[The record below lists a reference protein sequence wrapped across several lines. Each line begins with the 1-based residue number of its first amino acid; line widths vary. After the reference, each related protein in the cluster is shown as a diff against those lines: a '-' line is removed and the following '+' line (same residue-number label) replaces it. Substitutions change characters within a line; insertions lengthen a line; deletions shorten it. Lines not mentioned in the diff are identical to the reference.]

1 MILVVGGA
9 GYIGTHM
16 VKELLSHG
24 REVVVLDNLSTGH
37 QGLIPGGIFVQGD
50 LGDET
55 LLRSLFTTYPIGTVM
70 HFAAFSLVAESVAFP
85 LKYYENNVAKTITLF
100 KVMLEHGIK
109 RFIFSSSAAVYGE
122 PGYVPIDEKHP
133 TVPTNPYGKTKLAIE
148 NMLEDC
154 DKAYGLKYVSLRYF
168 NAAGADGK
176 GRIGECHN
184 PETHLIPRILHVV
197 KSVSFPPET
206 PLPWREGMKGRGSEY
221 PLVEIY
227 GTDYDTP
234 DGTCIRDY
242 IHVNDLAQ
250 AHLLAMNALEN
261 GESSRIYNLGNNRG
275 YSVKEVIEI
284 AGQVTGRSI
293 PVVKGPRRAGDPAI
307 LIASSEKISKE
318 LGWKPRYPD
327 LKTMVKTAWK
337 WHRNR
342 T

>member
-9 GYIGTHM
+9 GYIGAHM

-37 QGLIPGGIFVQGD
+37 RERIPGGIFVQGD

-55 LLRSLFTTYPIGTVM
+55 LLRLLFTTYPIGAVM

-100 KVMLEHGIK
+100 KVMLDHGVK

-122 PGYVPIDEKHP
+122 PEEIPITEDCP
-133 TVPTNPYGKTKLAIE
+133 TRPTNPYGATKLMVE
-148 NMLEDC
+148 NMLQEC
-154 DKAYGLKYVSLRYF
+154 DRTHGLKFISLRYF
-168 NAAGADGK
+168 NAAGADESGT
-176 GRIGECHN
+176 IGENHT
-184 PETHLIPRILHVV
+184 PESHLIPLVL
-197 KSVSFPPET
+197 KAATGE
-206 PLPWREGMKGRGSEY
+206 REN
-221 PLVEIY
+221 ITIF
-227 GTDYDTP
+227 GTDYPTQ

-242 IHVNDLAQ
+242 IHVTDLAQ

-261 GESSRIYNLGNNRG
+261 GEPSRIYNLGNSQG

-284 AGQVTGRSI
+284 AGQVTAQRI

-307 LIASSEKISKE
+307 LIAGSEKISKE

-327 LKTMVKTAWK
+327 LKTIVKTAWK
-337 WHRNR
+337 WHRNQDER
-342 T
+342 LRAKG